1 MFDKILNLFRRD
13 TTELNLEDLTVEIR
27 WKWSDV
33 ELVIDGSSILLS
45 NQNIQYVTDLVRDNF
60 YIVFNHY
67 LQLADASEEEFNRK
81 DLAQISLSITINY
94 LYMYNMRRDM
104 YKYEK
109 NRSLQFDEKDFDA
122 TNTHDEIFHYCKL
135 KYPGDWQRK
144 AAVLVNMTQERMR
157 EYYKQR
163 ELFYNK

>member
-1 MFDKILNLFRRD
+1 MFDKILNLFRGN
-13 TTELNLEDLTVEIR
+13 TTQLSLENITVEIG
-27 WKWSDV
+27 WKRSDV
-33 ELVIDGSSILLS
+33 ELVIDGNSILLS

-67 LQLADASEEEFNRK
+67 LQLANASEEEFNRK
-81 DLAQISLSITINY
+81 DLAQVCLSITVSH
-94 LYMYNMRRDM
+94 LHMYNMWRDI

-122 TNTHDEIFHYCKL
+122 TNMHDEIFHYCKL

-144 AAVLVNMTQERMR
+144 AAVLVNMPGEQMR